1 MKTDERCYVEIPS
14 VKCIRKEIL
23 IWYAH
28 SLYDVRVV
36 WSLLSVSVICVR
48 VCVLP
53 QAVKEVGGECGSR
66 AGDRAATV
74 ISLTSHH
81 WSQSGQRPGK
91 YSILVL
97 FILFISASLHQTDV
111 TQQKSEAMKV
121 CVSVKARG
129 HQLVL
134 YLLAEWR
141 GSNPLRY

>member
-1 MKTDERCYVEIPS
+1 MKFSFLMKTDERCYVEIPS

-74 ISLTSHH
+74 ISLTSH
-81 WSQSGQRPGK
+81 WSEEQDSGQQIFHPCTL
-91 YSILVL
+91 YTLY
-97 FILFISASLHQTDV
+97 FSLIAPDRRDST
-111 TQQKSEAMKV
+111 KE
-121 CVSVKARG
+121 
-129 HQLVL
+129 
-134 YLLAEWR
+134 
-141 GSNPLRY
+141 